1 MKLQTAAIRRYR
13 SIDEMDGFTVE
24 PDVTCLVGKNES
36 GKTAVLQALNK
47 SFAQDKTKFD
57 GVLDYPTT
65 RTSERRREKG
75 KSTVT
80 QLVYALEQSDI
91 DAVEEELGSGAIS
104 DHSIFVTTAYDGSTK
119 WSVFLNEDAI
129 VRNLTSSLQLPEAP
143 QRMAEEAE
151 SVENLLQVLRG
162 LDEPNSTAT
171 QVIQQVESWRHAS
184 AVYYAIDKLSG
195 LRPKFVYFGEYDS
208 MPGEVLVKELIHN
221 RDTET
226 LTRGQ
231 QAFLSL
237 LHLAGVEPE
246 DFINPESDEHLIR
259 DVENAS
265 NGITAEVFKY
275 WSQNTNLRV
284 ELRVGQV
291 NSGTYAGP
299 KLQIRVL
306 NQKHNVTVP
315 FDERSRGFVWFFSFL
330 AYFSAI
336 EEESSN
342 PLILLLDE
350 PGLNLHA
357 RAQADLLRF
366 IDDRLA
372 PSHQVILT
380 THSPFMINPQQLHRV
395 RVVEDHE
402 QGGTVVSADVL
413 KANRD
418 TVFPLMAAMGV
429 DLTQTLWVGPNV
441 LLVEGP
447 SDVVYLNY
455 LSEALRS
462 QGRENLDPR
471 WTITPGG
478 GLAKLPTFLALFGA
492 NQMNVAVLTDS
503 SVKEEKTLRRLKEA
517 GRLGSSTVI
526 EIGTILNRTEADLED
541 LFTPAQYLKMVN
553 AAYQGALQRNSIT
566 VGDLP
571 PGDRLVARVES
582 YFTKEAVNG
591 GKFSHFAPAGALM
604 RGEIRQSKLAEITLG
619 AAEELMKQLNSLL
632 PTS

>member
-1 MKLQTAAIRRYR
+1 MKLQKVSIRRYR
-13 SIDEMDGFTVE
+13 SIDEMDGFAVE

-47 SFAQDKTKFD
+47 SFSQDKTKFEE
-57 GVLDYPTT
+57 VLDYPTT
-65 RTSERRREKG
+65 RTSERRKEKG
-75 KSTVT
+75 KSQVT
-80 QLVYALEQSDI
+80 TLDYALEQSDV
-91 DAVEEELGSGAIS
+91 DAVEEELGSGAIR
-104 DHSIFVTTAYDGSTK
+104 DRLISIKTMYDGSTE
-119 WSVFLNEDAI
+119 WVVSLNEDVI
-129 VRNLTSSLQLPEAP
+129 VENLTHDLALPAAQ
-143 QRMAEEAE
+143 QRMAEEAD
-151 SVENLLQVLRG
+151 SVEELFQVLQG
-162 LDEPNSTAT
+162 LDEPNSTAVSVL
-171 QVIQQVESWRHAS
+171 QKVESWRYS
-184 AVYYAIDKLSG
+184 DPEYCAIDKLDKR
-195 LRPKFVYFGEYDS
+195 RPKFVYFGEYDS
-208 MPGEVLVKELIHN
+208 MPGEILVQELIQN
-221 RDTET
+221 RDAEK

-237 LHLAGVEPE
+237 LRLAAVEPE

-284 ELRVGQV
+284 DLRVDQV
-291 NSGTYAGP
+291 TSGTYAGP
-299 KLQIRVL
+299 RLQIRVL

-336 EEESSN
+336 EEESSS

-372 PSHQVILT
+372 PHHQVILT
-380 THSPFMINPQQLHRV
+380 THSPFMIDPQRLHRV
-395 RVVEDHE
+395 RVVEDYE
-402 QGGTVVSADVL
+402 QGGTAVSADVL
-413 KANRD
+413 NANRD
-418 TVFPLMAAMGV
+418 TVFPLMAALGV

-455 LSEALRS
+455 LSEALRAEDRVS
-462 QGRENLDPR
+462 LDPR

-478 GLAKLPTFLALFGA
+478 GLAKLPTFLSLFGA

-503 SVKEEKTLRRLKEA
+503 SAKEKNTLRRLKEA
-517 GRLGSSTVI
+517 GRVGSSTVI
-526 EIGTILNRTEADLED
+526 EIGAILNRAEADLED
-541 LFTPAQYLKMVN
+541 LFTPSQYLKMVN
-553 AAYQGALQRNSIT
+553 AAYQGALARYSIKA
-566 VGDLP
+566 GDLP
-571 PGDRLVARVES
+571 PGDRLVERVES
-582 YFTKEAVNG
+582 YFAKERVND
-591 GKFSHFAPAGALM
+591 GKFNHFAPAGALM
-604 RGEIRQSKLAEITLG
+604 RGEVRKAKLPESTLRP
-619 AAEELMKQLNSLL
+619 AEELMKKLNSLL
-632 PTS
+632 LPS